1 MVWRMKIALLHY
13 STWPEMGG
21 VQNVMRDQAVMLHKA
36 GHQVKVLTGAGIDSG
51 EGYEFVLMPE
61 LTPDFELNK
70 SVTAVLTRGQSDQ
83 SFSQYRSTLVEAL
96 RAQLTGVDVTI
107 VHNVFTTHNNL
118 ALTRALH
125 DLAPTHKMVAWTH
138 DLTATNSDVAL
149 PNPTQPPWN
158 MMRLSS
164 PHLTYVATSELRARE
179 LKEHLKPAVGAKVI
193 PNMVDPARLFMVTN
207 EMRESL
213 ISVGLSWR
221 DFVFFLPA
229 PILVRKNIDFAI
241 AVVTRLKELERNPLL
256 FITGAKVASSPASE
270 HYGAFLRQS
279 LSPELQAHIVFVSD
293 FFEVQDDTMRD
304 LYLLSDCLLFPS
316 RQEGFGLPLLEAALY
331 RLPVWCQDIPAFRAL
346 GGDGAFL
353 LNDIAKLSEAVK
365 WLESQPTYRQQQQCR
380 RLFDPNNIYSEYYE
394 PFLAQFAPK

>member
-1 MVWRMKIALLHY
+1 MKIALLHY
-13 STWPEMGG
+13 SAWPEMGG
-21 VQNVMRDQAVMLHKA
+21 VQNVMRDQAVMLLKA

-61 LTPDFELNK
+61 LTPEFELYK

-83 SFSQYRSTLVEAL
+83 SFSQYRSVLVDAL
-96 RAQLTGVDVTI
+96 KAQLTDVDVTI
-107 VHNVFTTHNNL
+107 VHNVFTMHLNL

-125 DLAPTHKMVAWTH
+125 DLASMHKMIAWTH
-138 DLTATNSDVAL
+138 DLTASNTDFAL

-158 MMRLSS
+158 LVRMSAAGV
-164 PHLTYVATSELRARE
+164 TYIATSDLRAKE
-179 LKEHLKPAVGAKVI
+179 LKAHLKPPVEAKVI
-193 PNMVDPARLFMVTN
+193 PNMIDPARLFMLTN

-213 ISVGLSWR
+213 VSVGLPWR

-229 PILVRKNIDFAI
+229 PIMVRKNIDFAI
-241 AVVTRLKELERNPLL
+241 AVVTKLKELERNPLL
-256 FITGAKVASSPASE
+256 FITGAKVPSSPASE
-270 HYGAFLRQS
+270 HYGTFLRQS
-279 LSPELQAHIVFVSD
+279 LPEEMRTNIVFVSD

-316 RQEGFGLPLLEAALY
+316 KQEGFGLPLLEAALY

-353 LNDIAKLSEAVK
+353 LNDMAKLSEAVK
-365 WLESQPTYRQQQQCR
+365 WLESQPTYRQQRQCR
-380 RLFDPNNIYSEYYE
+380 RLFDPTNVYSEFYE
-394 PFLAQFAPK
+394 PLLAPFAPK